1 LLALWRTSI
10 GKKMVMAI
18 TGAILAGFVLV
29 HMLGNLKLYQGRD
42 KMNAYGE
49 FLREVGMPLFPRTGL
64 LWIARGILLGAATLH
79 IVAAAQLTMRSLSA
93 RPDAYSLKG
102 SIAQGYAART
112 MRWSGPIIG
121 LFAIYHVLHFTFGKV
136 GFGGVEFVEG
146 DVYGNV
152 VKGFSLWYVS
162 ALYIAAMAALGFH
175 LRHGV
180 WSLFQTLGI
189 NSRQSDRRLRRLAS
203 VFAGVVVA
211 GNISF
216 PIAVL
221 IGLIRLEK

>member
-1 LLALWRTSI
+1 MLALWRTSI

-18 TGAILAGFVLV
+18 TGTILAGFVLV
-29 HMLGNLKLYQGRD
+29 HMLGNLKLYQGQA
-42 KMNAYGE
+42 KMNDYGE
-49 FLREVGMPLFPRTGL
+49 FLREVGTPLFPRTGL
-64 LWIARGILLGAATLH
+64 LWIARGVLLAAVTLH
-79 IVAAAQLTMRSLSA
+79 LVAAAQLTRMSFSA
-93 RPDAYSLKG
+93 RPTAYRHKE

-112 MRWSGPIIG
+112 MRWSGLIIG
-121 LFAIYHVLHFTFGKV
+121 LFAIYHLLHFTFGAV
-136 GFGGVEFVEG
+136 GYGGAGFVAG

-162 ALYIAAMAALGFH
+162 AFYIAAMAALGFH

-189 NSRQSDRRLRRLAS
+189 NTRAADRCLRCFAS
-203 VFAGVVVA
+203 IYAGVVVT

-221 IGLIRLEK
+221 IGLVKLER